1 MREFDEEHN
10 YINRYVFVFID
21 RYALCVLST
30 IYIHKNVCEMTDY
43 SSWLIY
49 INTIKEEG
57 LKMVEE

>member
-21 RYALCVLST
+21 RYALCVFST
-30 IYIHKNVCEMTDY
+30 IYIHKYVCEMTDY